1 MAKQVLFY
9 IGGIFFLLAVLFA
22 ADHYLW
28 FTDDRGHP
36 DGVLIAEQFAAAQA
50 ENRASVNVIAVADGN
65 WLALCLAGP
74 GTDPQ
79 DILLQFGRK
88 NRVRVGTIQ
97 RIRSWLHVGSVPKG
111 EMALV
116 FVTGRYSIRSRRL
129 PNLTGNANFK
139 SACALRTDP
148 GLTWR

>member
-1 MAKQVLFY
+1 LTRYRYLIAGILFVLA
-9 IGGIFFLLAVLFA
+9 IVFA

-28 FTDDRGHP
+28 FTDDRDHP
-36 DGVLIAEQFAAAQA
+36 DGVLMAEQFAAARID
-50 ENRASVNVIAVADGN
+50 NSSSVNVIAVAGGN

-79 DILLQFGRK
+79 DTLLQFGRK

-97 RIRSWLHVGSVPKG
+97 RIRSWLHVGSVPDG
-111 EMALV
+111 EVALV

-129 PNLTGNANFK
+129 PNMTGNPQFK
-139 SACALRTDP
+139 TACALRTDP